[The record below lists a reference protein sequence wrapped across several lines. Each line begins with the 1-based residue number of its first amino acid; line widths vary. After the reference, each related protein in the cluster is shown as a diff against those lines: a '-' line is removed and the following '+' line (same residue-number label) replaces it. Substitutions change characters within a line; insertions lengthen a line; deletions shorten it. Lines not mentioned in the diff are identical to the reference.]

1 MPLKL
6 IKKSRREAAS
16 LWFGHAAEAPY
27 PISITCGLS
36 TTCGEPMFQVR
47 VVPSNAHFHVGLVV
61 KWRIYAAH
69 LLSVPGIDR
78 NTRCSMRAKRLATSL
93 RRLPH
98 LQDRGWVPRAV
109 SGRLHQFENVVD
121 RVCCSL

>member
-1 MPLKL
+1 
-6 IKKSRREAAS
+6 
-16 LWFGHAAEAPY
+16 
-27 PISITCGLS
+27 
-36 TTCGEPMFQVR
+36 MFQVR

-98 LQDRGWVPRAV
+98 LQDRG
-109 SGRLHQFENVVD
+109 
-121 RVCCSL
+121 